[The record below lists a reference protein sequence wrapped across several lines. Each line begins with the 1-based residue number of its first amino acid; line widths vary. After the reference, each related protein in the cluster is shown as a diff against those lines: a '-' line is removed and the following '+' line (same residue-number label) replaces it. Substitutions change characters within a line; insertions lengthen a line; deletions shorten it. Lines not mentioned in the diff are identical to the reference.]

1 MAYLVPANFT
11 EKTVNSSMMLQPGG
25 GVGPGVYTRTRKNTI
40 TSPTLIRRFGE
51 VSSAMK
57 ANCSLGDHC
66 TGNAKLVGK
75 TAPDGKPYRSCGI
88 EERRQRL
95 LDAPAC
101 AARILP
107 GI

>member
-25 GVGPGVYTRTRKNTI
+25 GVGSGSYVRTRKNTI

-57 ANCSLGDHC
+57 AACSLADHC

-75 TAPDGKPYRSCGI
+75 TAPDGKPYRACGI
-88 EERRQRL
+88 DERRQRL
-95 LDAPAC
+95 LDAQAC
-101 AARILP
+101 ATRTLP